1 MYHFVDDVNAFNW
14 QLKFYW
20 QNKIYSRRLHP
31 HTSRKLIILWIWILV
46 RIITMYLLTSTHQL
60 LLTSLLT
67 FTHPHPTHTVLFRFW
82 CKFLFFR
89 WSFILN
95 LDMLC
100 SVINCQ
106 LGTVWDF
113 PAVFSLYHLCP
124 SSRQLV
130 SSESPVQCHEW
141 NILWVLRRS
150 LCRNFAYQ
158 WRESCFSQA
167 RYE

>member
-1 MYHFVDDVNAFNW
+1 MYKFVDELNAFKW
-14 QLKFYW
+14 QLK
-20 QNKIYSRRLHP
+20 I
-31 HTSRKLIILWIWILV
+31 
-46 RIITMYLLTSTHQL
+46 LLTKQNLQSKAWSSYIA
-60 LLTSLLT
+60 LTDNFEVLITRGEHYDVSIKWYT
-67 FTHPHPTHTVLFRFW
+67 SAIVDIAFDFYPPTHTVLFRFW

-106 LGTVWDF
+106 LQYGIWDF
-113 PAVFSLYHLCP
+113 PVVFTLYHLHP

-150 LCRNFAYQ
+150 LCRNFACQ